1 MSAFMPMPPASNDQW
16 TSGAPTRR
24 VMFIGTGGVL
34 TDTIRAAELRDLRLP
49 PTALGGATTVVLDL
63 SGMTPTPAVLRELVV
78 PLGQR
83 LRGGTYGSAALVVAT
98 PDPAVAEFIDLL
110 AGAHGLALYVSVS
123 SSAEDVQRARPA
135 GELTETEHLTLDALA
150 SLGGRATVSALS
162 ERVGAEPTAIN
173 NRLTKLNEKGY
184 LYRYRRPRRVGDIYL
199 DPRTPSED
207 HPATPSRD
215 VLQEH
220 GINTDLYDVAP
231 LRLEGDAAKR
241 AAEIARRRR
250 GNA

>member
-1 MSAFMPMPPASNDQW
+1 MTALIPIPPAPKDQW
-16 TSGAPTRR
+16 SGGAPTRR
-24 VMFIGTGGVL
+24 VMFIGTGGIL
-34 TDTIRAAELRDLRLP
+34 MDTVRAAELRDLRLP
-49 PTALGGATTVVLDL
+49 PTALEGATTVVLDL
-63 SGMTPTPAVLRELVV
+63 SGMTPTPAVLRELIV

-123 SSAEDVQRARPA
+123 SDAEDVRRARPA
-135 GELTETEHLTLDALA
+135 GELTETEQHTLAALA
-150 SLGGRATVSALS
+150 SLGGRATVAALS

-184 LYRYRRPRRVGDIYL
+184 LYRYRRPRRVGDVYL
-199 DPRTPSED
+199 DPRIPNES
-207 HPATPSRD
+207 HPAKPSGD
-215 VLQEH
+215 VLREH
-220 GINTDLYDVAP
+220 GINPDLYDVAP
-231 LRLEGDAAKR
+231 LKLEGDAAER

>member
-1 MSAFMPMPPASNDQW
+1 MPVPHAPNDQW

-24 VMFIGTGGVL
+24 VVFIGTGGVL
-34 TDTIRAAELRDLRLP
+34 NDTVRAAELRDLRMP

-98 PDPAVAEFIDLL
+98 PDQAVAEFIDLL
-110 AGAHGLALYVSVS
+110 AGAHGLALYVAVS
-123 SSAEDVQRARPA
+123 SSPEDVQHARPA
-135 GELTETEHLTLDALA
+135 GELTETEHHTLDALA

-162 ERVGAEPTAIN
+162 GLVGAEPTAIN
-173 NRLTKLNEKGY
+173 NRLSKLNDKGY

-199 DPRTPSED
+199 DPRSLNED
-207 HPATPSRD
+207 PAAPQARD
-215 VLQEH
+215 VLREH
-220 GINTDLYDVAP
+220 GINADLYDVAP
-231 LRLEGDAAKR
+231 LKLEGDAAVR
-241 AAEIARRRR
+241 AAEIAQRRRR
-250 GNA
+250 HA